1 MYRVS
6 RLSLFAYAKKGC
18 EAFIED
24 LKRSEGNK
32 AIEEDITCLNQ
43 DLIEIEYRLE
53 REKRKEKSRDRK
65 SQIL

>member
-18 EAFIED
+18 ETFIED
-24 LKRSEGNK
+24 LKRNEGNK
-32 AIEEDITCLNQ
+32 ETEEDISCLNQ

-65 SQIL
+65 SQIF